1 MTANEF
7 LSKHRNG
14 ADNIDSDDV
23 INAFLSEMHGGLNG
37 ARSSLAMLPTYLYD
51 CGGAA
56 RSEKYIVIDAGGTN
70 FRSALGYYDGNK
82 AVFEDERTVKMPA
95 SDARLSA
102 DEFYTAIARNIARL
116 LPSARDIGFC
126 FSYPVKSTA
135 DGDGV
140 VIAMPKG
147 IDAPKI
153 IGSKA
158 GERLATAI
166 SNIEFGAGGG
176 RGKRKVTVLNDTAA
190 ALLGA
195 PTDGGCARI
204 GYIYGTG
211 TNICVAADVHKTG
224 GARMIFNTECGN
236 FDKFPVGDFEKAAA
250 SVTPAPDEYVL
261 EKATA
266 GKYLASVIK
275 EAFKAAEREGL
286 ISALCGER
294 RFTLVELSDFLSGN
308 GAALNGLF
316 ENDSDERIA
325 AQIASGI
332 IERAAKLGATVNAA
346 AAVFCGD
353 GRVEIVAEGSTFYKL
368 CGYRDSFEKYL
379 DSMLRARG
387 ISAKTVRG
395 GGNLNGALAA
405 VSRGAQ
411 AQSNG

>member
-23 INAFLSEMHGGLNG
+23 INAFLSEMHVGLNG

-147 IDAPKI
+147 IDAPEI
-153 IGSKA
+153 IGSKV

-176 RGKRKVTVLNDTAA
+176 RGKRRVTVLNDTAA

-211 TNICVAADVHKTG
+211 TNICVAADVDKTG

-250 SVTPAPDEYVL
+250 SVTPALDEYVL

-266 GKYLASVIK
+266 GKYLASVIE
-275 EAFKAAEREGL
+275 EAFKAASIEGV
-286 ISALCGER
+286 IGALRGER
-294 RFTLVELSDFLSGN
+294 GFTLAELSDFLGGN

-316 ENDSDERIA
+316 ESDSDERIA

-332 IERAAKLGATVNAA
+332 IARAAKLGATVNAA

-353 GRVEIVAEGSTFYKL
+353 GRAEIVAEGSTFYKL
-368 CGYRDSFEKYL
+368 CGYRDGFEKYL

-387 ISAKTVRG
+387 ISVKIVRG

-405 VSRGAQ
+405 ISRGAQ
-411 AQSNG
+411 AQNNG